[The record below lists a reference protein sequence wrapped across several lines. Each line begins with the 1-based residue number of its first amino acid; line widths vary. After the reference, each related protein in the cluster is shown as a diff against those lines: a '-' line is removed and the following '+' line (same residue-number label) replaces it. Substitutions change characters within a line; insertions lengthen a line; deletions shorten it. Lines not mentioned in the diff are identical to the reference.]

1 LHILLKPSH
10 IHALLKVSQRID
22 AVGVTIGRLTGWI
35 VIVTIAI
42 GFYNVTARYLGRL
55 IGLKLSSNALIE
67 LQWYLFSL
75 MFSLGFAYILKQ
87 AANVR
92 VDILYASWN
101 EKRRAFVDFLGTV
114 FS

>member
-1 LHILLKPSH
+1 MRILLNPSH
-10 IHALLKVSQRID
+10 IRALLKLSQAIDTVSD
-22 AVGVTIGRLTGWI
+22 AIGKLSGWI
-35 VIVTIAI
+35 VILTIAV

-75 MFSLGFAYILKQ
+75 MFFFGFAYILKQ

-92 VDILYASWN
+92 ANQLPL
-101 EKRRAFVDFLGTV
+101 E
-114 FS
+114 